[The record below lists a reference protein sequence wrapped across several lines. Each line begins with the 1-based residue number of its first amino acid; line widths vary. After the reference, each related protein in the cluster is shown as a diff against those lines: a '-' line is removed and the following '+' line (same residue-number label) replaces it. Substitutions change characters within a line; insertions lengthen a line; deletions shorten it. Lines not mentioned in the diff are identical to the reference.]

1 MGVGWVAQVT
11 LQPCNESIVMA
22 EFAVNPHR
30 VDPWKNFKFRLKWD
44 GR

>member
-11 LQPCNESIVMA
+11 LQPCNESRVIA
-22 EFAVNPHR
+22 EFAVSPQR
-30 VDPWKNFKFRLKWD
+30 VDPCKNFKFRLKRD